1 MSLRASVL
9 ELTHGPHFDTFH
21 CPGELVQYR
30 QWTGRLQHRPR
41 MNIDGRRL
49 SPTLP
54 RLPILIKL
62 GESLIV
68 LEHFVLWKLEPC
80 SGDRPKYP
88 KYKSAE
94 SDCGYDFNNCVDHWP
109 GASSCPLP
117 YMLWMYFTSKCR
129 SSSLRRLFHA
139 GMELPGIPCSI
150 AVQALSVEG

>member
-30 QWTGRLQHRPR
+30 QVNR
-41 MNIDGRRL
+41 
-49 SPTLP
+49 SPSTSP
-54 RLPILIKL
+54 AHEYRWEEAISHPARLPILIKL

-68 LEHFVLWKLEPC
+68 FEHFVLWKLEPC

-88 KYKSAE
+88 KYKNAE
-94 SDCGYDFNNCVDHWP
+94 SDCGYDSNNCVDHWP
-109 GASSCPLP
+109 CASLSPLS
-117 YMLWMYFTSKCR
+117 YIFWTYFTSKRR
-129 SSSLRRLFHA
+129 SSSLRWLFHA

-150 AVQALSVEG
+150 AVQTLSAEG